1 MSMSDAEK
9 ARVARLADA
18 ASIVIRRVGRW
29 LRFERENISE
39 DNIETKQF
47 GDYVTYADKTANKM
61 LIDDLT
67 TLLPDSGVIS
77 EEMTPVHGEGRWR
90 WIVDPLDGTTNY
102 LAGLPHWGISVA
114 LEDREGVHQ
123 GWGDIV
129 LGIIY
134 LPELDKMYIARQGN
148 GAACNGKQLKIANR
162 ALKRSTFSHWWPM
175 DRKET
180 LEKFQSSVS
189 KILENV
195 GAIRNIGSP
204 AAELAMVAEGTLDG
218 FWATDMDPW
227 DLAAGIL
234 IVEESGGVISDPW
247 NTHPLDSRFPI
258 AGNSR
263 SVDLIRTVTNSY
275 FSDIKPESVSPDGLK
290 IV

>member
-9 ARVARLADA
+9 ARIARVADA
-18 ASIVIRRVGRW
+18 ASIVVRRVGRW

-61 LIDDLT
+61 LLDDLI
-67 TLLPDSGVIS
+67 TLMPDSGIIS
-77 EEMTPVHGEGRWR
+77 EELAPVHGEGRWR

-114 LEDREGVHQ
+114 LEDREGVVD
-123 GWGDIV
+123 GWGDLV

-134 LPELDKMYIARQGN
+134 LPELDKMYLARQGN
-148 GAACNGKQLKIANR
+148 GAACNGKQIKVANR

-180 LEKFQSSVS
+180 LVKFQNGVS
-189 KILENV
+189 KMLESV

-234 IVEESGGVISDPW
+234 IVEEAGGVISDPW
-247 NTHPLDSRFPI
+247 NTNPLDSGFPI
-258 AGNSR
+258 AGNSK
-263 SVDLIRTVTNSY
+263 SAELIRKITNSD
-275 FSDIKPESVSPDGLK
+275 FPEVKVDPKSSDGLK